1 MTPKV
6 RKTID
11 FVIVLIVFA
20 LTGATVA
27 YLSGVIMNGIGVK
40 PWTFGYVIGY
50 IFLIFPLYQVLILVY
65 GSIFGKFRF
74 FYDRQKKII
83 MFISKGFKKLLE

>member
-11 FVIVLIVFA
+11 FVIILIVFA
-20 LTGATVA
+20 LTGSTVA
-27 YLSGVIMNGIGVK
+27 YLSGVIMNGIGVQ

-50 IFLIFPLYQVLILVY
+50 LFLIFPLYQILILVY
-65 GSIFGKFRF
+65 GAVFGKFKF

-83 MFISKGFKKLLE
+83 MFIGKGVKNLLR